1 MGTCMVGWS
10 HSRFGR
16 LDGQDLEALIGSVT
30 REALAH
36 AGIGAGEVGGI
47 WLGQLNGGFV
57 PEIFASSLVLQAD
70 DALRWAPATRVE
82 NACASGA
89 AALYAACDAVESGRV
104 PVALV
109 VGAEKMTGVGGAE
122 TTRRIS
128 VNTSRTRRWREANCS
143 VTTSK

>member
-36 AGIGAGEVGGI
+36 AGIGAGEVGDI

-57 PEIFASSLVLQAD
+57 PEIFASSLVLQASD
-70 DALRWAPATRVE
+70 KLRFKPTTRVE
-82 NACASGA
+82 NACATGSAAIRQGLTAIGA
-89 AALYAACDAVESGRV
+89 KRARV
-104 PVALV
+104 VLV
-109 VGAEKMTGVGGAE
+109 VGVEKMTELSGPKPRASSA
-122 TTRRIS
+122 TPPT
-128 VNTSRTRRWREANCS
+128 
-143 VTTSK
+143 

>member
-57 PEIFASSLVLQAD
+57 PEIFASSRL
-70 DALRWAPATRVE
+70 
-82 NACASGA
+82 NAMP
-89 AALYAACDAVESGRV
+89 EM
-104 PVALV
+104 VAFSMCL
-109 VGAEKMTGVGGAE
+109 
-122 TTRRIS
+122 S
-128 VNTSRTRRWREANCS
+128 SS
-143 VTTSK
+143 